1 MQPVGPRL
9 LIQIIAKHPWSSL
22 RDALVLTGVMT
33 LAVLIALHY
42 DLFEFIAALADPQY
56 GISPAEAVLLA
67 AMLGIGIYLFVGRR
81 LKEERWDDASQERL
95 HREMSE
101 LRELAMQDPLT
112 LLPNRRA
119 LLSALEAATEVCG
132 PGCPQHAVFL
142 LDLNDFK
149 RVNDRFGHA
158 VGDHVLQVVV
168 ERFRRVTRP
177 SDLLARLGGDEFAVL
192 SYDIDKARGAGDRR
206 ALRRR
211 LEERHRRRRA
221 PARRRCLDRRGAVSR
236 RRRDQ
241 GHDPAPRRPRHVPGE
256 GRGKLLGRI
265 LRPGDRRG
273 AAGARGRGLSD
284 DST

>member
-33 LAVLIALHY
+33 LALLIALHY
-42 DLFEFIAALADPQY
+42 DLFEFIAALADPRY

-192 SYDIDKARGAGDRR
+192 SYDIDKRAAQAIGERFAVALKSEIAADGHLHGVGVSIGA
-206 ALRRR
+206 ALF
-211 LEERHRRRRA
+211 
-221 PARRRCLDRRGAVSR
+221 PADGTTK
-236 RRRDQ
+236 DT
-241 GHDPAPRRPRHVPGE
+241 
-256 GRGKLLGRI
+256 I
-265 LRPGDRRG
+265 LRHADLAMYRAKGEESSSVVFYDSVIDAAPSAHE
-273 AAGARGRGLSD
+273 AAG
-284 DST
+284 